1 MKKTY
6 KHKTKVIKDLAEAFS
21 NDLDA
26 SLPITVL
33 PNGNAVYKD
42 YVIKQTP
49 NNNWGVYHVA
59 SDTLVA
65 ECFLKTCALM
75 AAKAYTHTNMVKF
88 FEIKRLDTRYWASY
102 CDVLVYK
109 KNIKSAKEFER
120 YLILLNKLE
129 HSTDLANYFKAEI
142 SKMFKWSFV

>member
-6 KHKTKVIKDLAEAFS
+6 KHKTKVIKDLAEAFG

-33 PNGNAVYKD
+33 PNGNAVYKEFI
-42 YVIKQTP
+42 IKQTP
-49 NNNWGVYHVA
+49 TNNWGVYHIVT
-59 SDTLVA
+59 DNLVA
-65 ECFLKTCALM
+65 EYFLKTCALM
-75 AAKAYTHTNMVKF
+75 AAKAYTGTNMVKF

-102 CDVLVYK
+102 CDVLVYR

-129 HSTDLANYFKAEI
+129 HSTDLANHFKAEI